1 VSKGT
6 FWGILFVSTSLYAQI
21 SQNPDA
27 VFPGGP
33 RPPSD
38 PFHLQP
44 SDASGITP
52 VVPDWPQRPAAE
64 PVSGVV
70 SLRELQHPIPKK
82 ALRAAY
88 EAQHAFSREHDVPK
102 AIAKMEKAI
111 QIDPLYRDAHCN
123 LGVLYARV
131 GRMTD
136 ARAEFQLAR
145 DIGPAAGT
153 IYADRALASLA
164 LGQHQEAREF
174 ASKALALDPDNAIV
188 RVAAQI
194 AQKASP
200 APNPTP

>member
-1 VSKGT
+1 VSKGAV
-6 FWGILFVSTSLYAQI
+6 FGILLFSTGLYAQI

-38 PFHLQP
+38 PFHLQS

-88 EAQHAFSREHDVPK
+88 EAQHAFSSEHDVPK

-136 ARAEFQLAR
+136 ARAEFQKALE
-145 DIGPAAGT
+145 IGPPAGT
-153 IYADRALASLA
+153 IYADLAIASLA
-164 LGQHQEAREF
+164 LGQRQEANEF
-174 ASKALALDPDNAIV
+174 VSKALALDPDNPIV
-188 RVAAQI
+188 RSAGQI
-194 AQKASP
+194 ARKAAS
-200 APNPTP
+200 APDSTP